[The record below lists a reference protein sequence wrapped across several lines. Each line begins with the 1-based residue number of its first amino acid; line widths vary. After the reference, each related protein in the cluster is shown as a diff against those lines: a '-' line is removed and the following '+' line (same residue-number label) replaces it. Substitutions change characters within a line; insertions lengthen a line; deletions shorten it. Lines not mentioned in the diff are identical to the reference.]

1 MSLEPSELLQ
11 RWRLL
16 RLPFTRTSP
25 TERTHS
31 AGYYVPSLIS
41 LFLSSDTTKSD
52 MTGRTVDWLSV
63 ARCGAMM
70 PTGVRRARWDLPLAD
85 SSINNSAG
93 EFVSIFRKYLDR
105 ALACSIASCVIELSK
120 KGRIV
125 ATQAHQTLL
134 AGPRR
139 EQHGYDGSGSR
150 AVNLV
155 RQGCVDCANGVNP
168 ARLSTPV

>member
-1 MSLEPSELLQ
+1 VG
-11 RWRLL
+11 LL

-25 TERTHS
+25 TERTDS

-52 MTGRTVDWLSV
+52 MTGRSVDWLSV
-63 ARCGAMM
+63 ARCGAIM
-70 PTGVRRARWDLPLAD
+70 PTAVRRARWDLPLAD

-105 ALACSIASCVIELSK
+105 ALACGIASCVIELSK
-120 KGRIV
+120 KSWIV
-125 ATQAHQTLL
+125 ATQARQTLL

-139 EQHGYDGSGSR
+139 GRHGYDGSGSR

-155 RQGCVDCANGVNP
+155 RQGVLTAPTG
-168 ARLSTPV
+168 